1 MTSQDEFNFDGA
13 GQAPDGHAPWLA
25 GRQATLTELAH
36 RLNLPLGHRVEVWL
50 RGSTRLRGVLRL
62 KDDLLLV
69 EEAEVRN
76 LQLVVDRVAF
86 GFGEIDSCV
95 RMD

>member
-1 MTSQDEFNFDGA
+1 MTSQHEFDFDGA
-13 GQAPDGHAPWLA
+13 GQAPDGHAQWLA
-25 GRQATLTELAH
+25 GRQATLSQLAH

-62 KDDLLLV
+62 KDDPLLV
-69 EEAEVRN
+69 EAAEVKN
-76 LQLVVDRVAF
+76 LQLMVDRVAF
-86 GFGEIDSCV
+86 GFGELDSCV